1 MCHKHLTLQ
10 TAARHFTWKPTQEPW
25 LGALMSLFLF
35 CGYTLNLLLV
45 YIWILNDL
53 DIDGKYIS
61 TYALERTRRGRVQR
75 SSPLRCP
82 ERVLWN
88 MVSRRGMPAAETI
101 GADTIDVGLLSDLN
115 TGRWFHDVW
124 WFQWCQFSHCSGR
137 LKPPIRHAFIRSSVT
152 TFRYRKTYRKT
163 LRFFFTITSETCH
176 FFRVEDLVM
185 WLVVWNIWIIFP
197 YIGNNHP
204 NWRIH
209 NFFLRGRAQPPT
221 SHGFFTSRSGRKSGG
236 KGRLWSWPGAA
247 AGWRWSQ
254 RKLHLEARGVWSCIR
269 IVGVWWVYG
278 YVHTYIY
285 YT

>member
-115 TGRWFHDVW
+115 TGRWFHDV
-124 WFQWCQFSHCSGR
+124 SSMM
-137 LKPPIRHAFIRSSVT
+137 PIFTLFRKVET
-152 TFRYRKTYRKT
+152 TDQ
-163 LRFFFTITSETCH
+163 TCLYQIQCH
-176 FFRVEDLVM
+176 YVSLQE
-185 WLVVWNIWIIFP
+185 NI
-197 YIGNNHP
+197 
-204 NWRIH
+204 
-209 NFFLRGRAQPPT
+209 
-221 SHGFFTSRSGRKSGG
+221 
-236 KGRLWSWPGAA
+236 
-247 AGWRWSQ
+247 
-254 RKLHLEARGVWSCIR
+254 
-269 IVGVWWVYG
+269 
-278 YVHTYIY
+278 
-285 YT
+285 